1 MRKFTKGLLMTLVAS
16 AMSVG
21 AFGQVEGYFRVV
33 NCGYAFNS
41 LEVEGE
47 DGGFTEG
54 VMHVTAPT
62 TAQPTAGSQ
71 DMLTLPGTVMYI
83 KAKPAQGSP
92 GTDAQYIDENPN
104 DLVVE
109 NLRSQAVDASAAI
122 YGPMVEFLKQSFII
136 GIEGLNGA
144 QKWGLNPTEIPA
156 IVDEMFWYMQMF
168 LEPIENY
175 KSKDG
180 WEAEETVYYL
190 KSSTPNLEPLVKI
203 LAEKGF
209 EVSDDN
215 LFALMWTKT
224 MEFYDANNM
233 QQAKA
238 QWQVFNSYGRIH
250 LGHTYYL
257 IGGTVIP
264 DFAAKTQE
272 HKPYQNGTSNP
283 YISFANENKY
293 YGEGMQPEVEV
304 ADMYAVW
311 MLVPVTTEKE
321 DEEAP
326 DAFFAVKNGVTG
338 LDGNSYVTGYFDFP
352 FKPVDPTNVK
362 VYGIS
367 EVFAPKAFPST
378 EPANE
383 LVAYV
388 TPTEYT
394 GTVPAHTPVVIE
406 NKNKRLDYAI
416 LQPEG
421 EPADEGDP
429 SVMKGIFF
437 DAGFDATSTEPS
449 DDDSFEYF
457 ELPLDKE
464 STTIY
469 RKDIRVFNKTDNPL
483 HKKNPLGFFKYTGK
497 ANNQFVKAN
506 KGWIDITDIE
516 LAVQEEEG
524 EKPMVSDDPQYQ
536 ENGANV
542 IIVDAATFAALTD
555 GITEVNKA
563 EKSSNVVYDIQG
575 RIVSNPTKGLYIV
588 NGKKVIK

>member
-33 NCGYAFNS
+33 NCGYAWNS
-41 LEVEGE
+41 LEVKGE

-83 KAKPAQGSP
+83 KATPAQGSP
-92 GTDAQYIDENPN
+92 KTDAQYIDENPN
-104 DLVVE
+104 DLIVE
-109 NLRSQAVDASAAI
+109 NLRSQAVDAAKAI
-122 YGPMVEFLKQSFII
+122 YAPMVEYLKQSFVI
-136 GIEGLNGA
+136 GIEGLNGVK
-144 QKWGLNPTEIPA
+144 KWGLNPNDIPG

-168 LEPIENY
+168 LEPVENY
-175 KSKDG
+175 VSKDG
-180 WEAEETVYYL
+180 WEAEGTLYYL

-209 EVSDDN
+209 EVTSDD
-215 LFALMWTKT
+215 LFALMWKVT
-224 MEFYDANNM
+224 MDYYDANNM

-238 QWQVFNSYGRIH
+238 QWQIFNSYGRIH

-264 DFAAKTQE
+264 DFKAGTQT
-272 HKPYQNGTSNP
+272 HQTGSTP
-283 YISFANENKY
+283 YISFANDNKN
-293 YGEGMQPEVEV
+293 YGEGMEPEIKV

-311 MLVPVTTEKE
+311 ELVPVTTEKE

-326 DAFFAVKNGVTG
+326 DTYFAVKNGVKG
-338 LDGNSYVTGYFDFP
+338 LDGHYYTTGYFDFP
-352 FKPVDPTNVK
+352 FEAEEGVRVW
-362 VYGIS
+362 GIN
-367 EVFAPKAFPST
+367 ELYAPKAFQST
-378 EPANE
+378 DPANS

-388 TPTEYT
+388 MPTEYT

-406 NKNKRLDYAI
+406 NATGNDVAI
-416 LQPEG
+416 LQPKD
-421 EPADEGDP
+421 EPADEGDV
-429 SVMKGIFF
+429 SLMKGIFF
-437 DAGFDATSTEPS
+437 DATFDATSTEPS

-483 HKKNPLGFFKYTGK
+483 HKNNPLGFFKYTGK
-497 ANNQFVKAN
+497 ATNQTVKAN
-506 KGWIDITDIE
+506 KGWMDITDVVPTATE
-516 LAVQEEEG
+516 NEG
-524 EKPMVSDDPQYQ
+524 EA
-536 ENGANV
+536 EAGANV

>member
-1 MRKFTKGLLMTLVAS
+1 MTLVAS

-33 NCGYAFNS
+33 NCGYAWNS

-83 KAKPAQGSP
+83 KATPAQGSP
-92 GTDAQYIDENPN
+92 KTDAQYIDENPN
-104 DLVVE
+104 DLIVE
-109 NLRSQAVDASAAI
+109 NLRSQAVDAAKAI
-122 YGPMVEFLKQSFII
+122 YAPMVEYLKQSFVI
-136 GIEGLNGA
+136 GIEGLNGVK
-144 QKWGLNPTEIPA
+144 KWGLNPNDIPG

-168 LEPIENY
+168 LEPVENY
-175 KSKDG
+175 VSKDG
-180 WEAEETVYYL
+180 WEAEGTLYYL

-209 EVSDDN
+209 EVSADD
-215 LFALMWTKT
+215 LFALMWKET
-224 MEFYDANNM
+224 MDYYDANNM

-238 QWQVFNSYGRIH
+238 QWQIFNSYGRIH

-264 DFAAKTQE
+264 DFKAGTQT
-272 HKPYQNGTSNP
+272 HQTGSTP
-283 YISFANENKY
+283 YISFANDNKY
-293 YGEGMQPEVEV
+293 YGEGMEPEIKV

-311 MLVPVTTEKE
+311 MLAPVTTEKE

-326 DAFFAVKNGVTG
+326 DTYFAVKNGVKG
-338 LDGNSYVTGYFDFP
+338 LDGHYYTTGYFDFP
-352 FKPVDPTNVK
+352 FEAEEGVRVW
-362 VYGIS
+362 GINK
-367 EVFAPKAFPST
+367 FYAPKEFQST
-378 EPANE
+378 DPANS

-388 TPTEYT
+388 VPTEYE

-406 NKNKRLDYAI
+406 NIENATGNDVAI
-416 LQPEG
+416 LQPKD
-421 EPADEGDP
+421 EPADKGDA
-429 SVMKGIFF
+429 SLMKGIFF
-437 DAGFDATSTEPS
+437 DATFDATSTEPS
-449 DDDSFEYF
+449 DDDSFEYY

-464 STTIY
+464 TTTIY
-469 RKDIRVFNKTDNPL
+469 RKDIRVFNRTDNPL
-483 HKKNPLGFFKYTGK
+483 HKNNPLGFFKYTGK
-497 ANNQFVKAN
+497 ATNQTVKAN
-506 KGWIDITDIE
+506 KGWMDITDIIPME
-516 LAVQEEEG
+516 DEAV
-524 EKPMVSDDPQYQ
+524 VDDAPDAPDA
-536 ENGANV
+536 GANV

-555 GITEVNKA
+555 GITEVSKA

-575 RIVSNPTKGLYIV
+575 RIVSNPTNGLYIV